1 MGWIG
6 AFKDGFYDIAER
18 QFSTFVSNY
27 PKHTRVFDIYY
38 LLGRTF
44 VIKGKLKE
52 ARAVF
57 SKIINEAKNFENM
70 DDALLGMAELEMR
83 LGNREEATKL
93 LVSVIKSTRNLTRSI
108 IPTIFWDYS
117 NSDQINWRRQSQ
129 LLRSLSILEKRS
141 AHSVLPVLVRSPVFP
156 PEATWNGSGGTSR
169 TCGKTLNHFPGVSK
183 IRPIWL
189 GNPI

>member
-1 MGWIG
+1 MKRKIAFCLFVSLFVWGFSLSPESHSRSLNEDEQLIWVGTG

-27 PKHTRVFDIYY
+27 PKHARVFDIYY

-93 LVSVIKSTRNLTRSI
+93 LVSVIKRY
-108 IPTIFWDYS
+108 PKF
-117 NSDQINWRRQSQ
+117 DQIDHSYYLLGLLELGSNQ
-129 LLRSLSILEKRS
+129 LTVGR
-141 AHSVLPVLVRSPVFP
+141 
-156 PEATWNGSGGTSR
+156 
-169 TCGKTLNHFPGVSK
+169 VSF
-183 IRPIWL
+183 
-189 GNPI
+189 